1 MEPTNIKFDQFKN
14 ASTFS
19 WVGRHASELR
29 LLVNSLEET
38 PRQVLDVGCGPFEP
52 FYLAWMFPGT
62 TTVHAVDVSKDVH
75 QVLNRLNRGEQIPLS
90 NLAFTCSNKDSSG
103 KPILNTDLTDSK
115 LIRLGLSELQL
126 AGIDP
131 RLFVTDERYHSTR
144 QPEDYPRPLPPITAI
159 APACAEMQEYAR
171 QHPDQF
177 GFIYAGVVL
186 LNMGKTKETSELVQV
201 VKSLAD
207 SLRENGVLGIGTT
220 PAAIYGEK
228 GDPTL
233 LYAAGLTT
241 TDILVDNLVQ
251 IGGAL
256 RGGYCV
262 RAVKNPA
269 SSTKI
274 NGGELEIAL
283 AQDSLLSKIEC
294 QKQELSVEQLFS
306 YLSKE
311 NDNLVLAALKR
322 GGNYALY
329 EAKRTDLAEVVP
341 PQRKTLSLIPR
352 LSDYGPSED

>member
-52 FYLAWMFPGT
+52 FYLAWMLPET
-62 TTVHAVDVSKDVH
+62 TIVHAVDVNKEIYP
-75 QVLNRLNRGEQIPLS
+75 VLNYLNRGGQISLS
-90 NLAFTCSNKDSSG
+90 DLALTCSNKDSSG
-103 KPILNTDLTDSK
+103 TPILNTDLTDSE
-115 LIRLGLSELQL
+115 LICLGLSELQS

-131 RLFVTDERYHSTR
+131 RLFVTKGNYHSAKR
-144 QPEDYPRPLPPITAI
+144 PQSDQRPLPPIAAI
-159 APACAEMQEYAR
+159 APAYAEMQEYAR
-171 QHPDQF
+171 QHLNQF

-186 LNMGKTKETSELVQV
+186 LNMGKTKETPELVRIV
-201 VKSLAD
+201 RSLAD
-207 SLRENGVLGIGTT
+207 SLGEKGILGIGTT
-220 PAAIYGEK
+220 PAALYGEK

-262 RAVKNPA
+262 RAVENPA

-274 NGGELEIAL
+274 DEGDLERAI

-294 QKQELSVEQLFS
+294 LKQELSAEQLCS

-311 NDNLVLAALKR
+311 NDALVLAALKR

-329 EAKRTDLAEVVP
+329 EAKRMDLAEVVP